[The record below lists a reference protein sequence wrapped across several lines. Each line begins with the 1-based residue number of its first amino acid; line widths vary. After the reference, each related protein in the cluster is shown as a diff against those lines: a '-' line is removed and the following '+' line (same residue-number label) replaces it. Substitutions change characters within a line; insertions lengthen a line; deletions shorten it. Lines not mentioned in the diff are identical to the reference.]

1 MKTSNVLNVMPNM
14 FKVNNNDNKSI
25 KVESIVKQEILE
37 TCIILQMVWLVGI

>member
-1 MKTSNVLNVMPNM
+1 MKTFNVLNVMPNM

-37 TCIILQMVWLVGI
+37 TCIILEMVWLVGI

>member
-25 KVESIVKQEILE
+25 KVESIVKQEVLE
-37 TCIILQMVWLVGI
+37 TSIILQMVWLVGI

>member
-37 TCIILQMVWLVGI
+37 TCIILQMVWFVGI

>member
-1 MKTSNVLNVMPNM
+1 MKTFNALNVMPNM